1 MIQQPTKGHEVAG
14 LPIRIDFPNAC
25 KPDDAQGLRKIVEA
39 QAVELVKL
47 RRALIASNSIS
58 TERLQIIQ
66 NLQCKY
72 LDQEVQ
78 SNPQDTLEII
88 NDLESDIYSIIKKSR
103 WRKIGIMLGFVRR
116 QEWEDQAWRSKHAS
130 SNNRLAAFHSAS
142 NYDPPLSSDLDDQD
156 RLFKLWLQVSQS
168 RWRRIGLKIG
178 LAKELPL
185 DVAHNGSFKHHAQF
199 QLFKPKIDA
208 STPLR
213 RETKQASYED
223 FVHYTRG
230 RFLDE
235 CQAFA
240 VDAILDIGAN
250 TGQFASGIR
259 EAGYQGQIFSFEP
272 LSTAHSK
279 LLINA
284 EEDMLWHVVDRCA
297 VGSNN
302 GSAKINIAGNSFSSS
317 LLPMLSLHEEAAP
330 ESVYMDQEE
339 CSVITLDTFIEHT
352 FSDRSMTFGLKI
364 DTQGYE
370 HRVIQG
376 LRSCSENIK
385 VIVCEMSLR
394 PLYDDGI
401 SMPDLCRQL
410 SSLGFRCVALGPE
423 YEHPSTGELLQVD
436 GVFARI

>member
-1 MIQQPTKGHEVAG
+1 MIQQPEKGHEVAG
-14 LPIRIDFPNAC
+14 LPIGLEVPNAC

-47 RRALIASNSIS
+47 RRTLVASNSIS
-58 TERLQIIQ
+58 TERLHIIQ
-66 NLQCKY
+66 NLQYKD
-72 LDQEVQ
+72 LEQEGE
-78 SNPQDTLEII
+78 SNSQDTLQII

-116 QEWEDQAWRSKHAS
+116 QEWEDETWRSKQAS
-130 SNNRLAAFHSAS
+130 SNNRLAAFHYAS
-142 NYDPPLSSDLDDQD
+142 KYDPPLSIDLDDQD
-156 RLFKLWLQVSQS
+156 RLLKLWLQVSQS

-178 LAKELPL
+178 LVTKLPL

-199 QLFKPKIDA
+199 QLFKPQIDA

-213 RETKQASYED
+213 REPKQASYQD
-223 FVHYTRG
+223 FVHYTLG

-272 LSTAHSK
+272 LPTAYSK
-279 LLINA
+279 LTINA

-297 VGSNN
+297 VGSSN

-317 LLPMLSLHEEAAP
+317 ILPMLSLHEEAAP
-330 ESVYMDQEE
+330 ESIDMDQEE
-339 CSVITLDTFIEHT
+339 CSVITLDTFIENT
-352 FSDRSMTFGLKI
+352 FYDRSITFGLKI

-376 LRSCSENIK
+376 LRSYSDNIK
-385 VIVCEMSLR
+385 VIVCEMSLI
-394 PLYDDGI
+394 PLYDDSI
-401 SMPDLCRQL
+401 SMLDLCRQL
-410 SSLGFRCVALGPE
+410 SSLGFRCVALGPK
-423 YEHPSTGELLQVD
+423 YEHPSTGELLKVD
-436 GVFARI
+436 GVFARS